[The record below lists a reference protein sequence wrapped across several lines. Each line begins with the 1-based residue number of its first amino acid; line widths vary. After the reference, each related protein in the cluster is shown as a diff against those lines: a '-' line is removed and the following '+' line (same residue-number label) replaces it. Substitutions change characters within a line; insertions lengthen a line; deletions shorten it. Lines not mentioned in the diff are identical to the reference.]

1 MAWPSLIEPFVESA
15 PDRFAFLA
23 ELALEVGQVIEIVR
37 RALRLG
43 RRKAAHPLDGTN
55 QPRDDAEILLHVR
68 HNMQLPA
75 RSEDALTLAGGGRLA
90 EGARVVVVRSARG
103 G

>member
-75 RSEDALTLAGGGRLA
+75 RSEDALTLAGAKLA
-90 EGARVVVVRSARG
+90 ADAPPPVAVLSPPIG
-103 G
+103 